1 MKVVERHDAFNG
13 TVYETECGKT
23 ILKSFDGAWYEI
35 KNDELK
41 SIEEPQ
47 LTYAYSI

>member
-1 MKVVERHDAFNG
+1 MIVVERHDAFNG
-13 TVYETECGKT
+13 KVYKTECGKT
-23 ILKSFDGAWYEI
+23 ILKSFGGAWYEL

-47 LTYAYSI
+47 LAYAYSI